1 MVIPEGVIA
10 SINTNHVDISS
21 GWLWSTA
28 EIYSLDYNY
37 TLTQPVS
44 VEAIVLNELRF
55 LASTST
61 LTIRRDFA
69 SNAEVLWAGD
79 ILTVADPAVTPAP
92 GPSSEYPSAPAAVSM
107 VKDTL
112 VAMTPAGL
120 IRADATLGLETV
132 GLALNSANV
141 GEMVEYSTTGVIDV
155 LTAPY
160 PAGTILYL
168 GSNGNSAS
176 TPVDGSIL
184 TQRVGTATSTGII
197 VQVQQPLHLT
207 A

>member
-1 MVIPEGVIA
+1 MVIPEGVIS
-10 SINTNHVDISS
+10 SINTNHVDVSS

-28 EIYSLDYNY
+28 ELYSLDYNY
-37 TLTQPVS
+37 TLAQPVS
-44 VEAIVLNELRF
+44 VEAVVLNELRF
-55 LASTST
+55 LAASST
-61 LTIRRDFA
+61 LVIRRDFA
-69 SNAEVLWAGD
+69 ANAEVLWAGD
-79 ILTVADPAVTPAP
+79 IDTVPDPVVQPAP
-92 GPSSEYPSAPAAVSM
+92 GPSSEYPTAPAAVSM
-107 VKDTL
+107 AKDTL

-155 LTAPY
+155 LTVPY
-160 PAGTILYL
+160 PAGTVLYL
-168 GSNGNSAS
+168 GANGNSTS

-197 VQVQQPLHLT
+197 IQVQQPLHLV